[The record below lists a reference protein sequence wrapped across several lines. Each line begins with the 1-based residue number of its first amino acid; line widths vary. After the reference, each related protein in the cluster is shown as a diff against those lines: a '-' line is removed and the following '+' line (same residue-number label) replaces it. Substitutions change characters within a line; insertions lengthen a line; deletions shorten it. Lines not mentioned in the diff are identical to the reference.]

1 MQHVH
6 DLAEARLDG
15 STLTIGSFDGVHRG
29 HQDLLGRMLADARG
43 RNLPAVVLTF
53 YPHPSVVLRGR
64 KPAFYITSPEE
75 RADLLENLGID
86 LVITQT
92 FDLELSRVE
101 APDFLDRLAAQ
112 VGFKDLWA
120 GEDFALG
127 HQRRGNRHYL
137 AQVSSERGFR
147 FHLVPPFLLEGEV
160 VSSTRVREALR
171 SGDVARAANYLGR
184 HFELPGRVAHGVGRG
199 KQLGIPTAN
208 LEVWE
213 ERAIPGVGIYACLAE
228 LEGERKPAV
237 VSIGFRPTFDE
248 ALTTPVVEAHLLD
261 FEADLYERELKLV
274 FIERLRDERRFSG
287 PEALVDQIERDIRRA
302 RELLGRAELA

>member
-6 DLAEARLDG
+6 DLAEVQLKG
-15 STLTIGSFDGVHRG
+15 SALTIGSFDGVHRG
-29 HQDLLGRMLADARG
+29 HQDLLNRMLAAARG
-43 RNLPAVVLTF
+43 RGLPAVVLTF

-64 KPAFYITSPEE
+64 KPAFYITSPDE
-75 RADLLENLGID
+75 RADLLENLGVD

-101 APDFLDRLAAQ
+101 APDFLDRLKAHL
-112 VGFKDLWA
+112 GFHDLWA

-137 AQVSSERGFR
+137 AQESGERGFR

-171 SGDVARAANYLGR
+171 AGDVARAASYLGR
-184 HFELPGRVAHGVGRG
+184 HFELPGRVTHGVGRG

-213 ERAIPGVGIYACLAE
+213 ERAVPGVGIYACLAE

-237 VSIGFRPTFDE
+237 VSIGYRPTFEDG
-248 ALTTPVVEAHLLD
+248 LTTPVVEAHLLD
-261 FEADLYERELKLV
+261 FDGDLYDRELKIV

-287 PEALVDQIERDIRRA
+287 PDPLVEQIGRDIQQA
-302 RELLGRAELA
+302 RELLGRVELA

>member
-1 MQHVH
+1 MQRVH
-6 DLAEARLDG
+6 DLTELRLDG
-15 STLTIGSFDGVHRG
+15 SALTIGSFDGVHRG
-29 HQDLLGRMLADARG
+29 HQDLLARMLAAARG
-43 RNLPAVVLTF
+43 RGLPAVVLTF

-64 KPAFYITSPEE
+64 KPAYYITSPEE
-75 RADLLENLGID
+75 RADLLEGLGID

-101 APDFLDRLAAQ
+101 APDFLDRLTKHL
-112 VGFKDLWA
+112 GFQDLWA

-171 SGDVARAANYLGR
+171 SGDVARAASYLGR
-184 HFELPGRVAHGVGRG
+184 HFKLPGRVTHGVGRG

-213 ERAIPGVGIYACLAE
+213 ERAVPGVGIYACLAE

-237 VSIGFRPTFDE
+237 VSIGFRPTFEDP
-248 ALTTPVVEAHLLD
+248 LTAPVVEAHLLD
-261 FEADLYERELKLV
+261 FDGDLYDREMSIV

-287 PEALVDQIERDIRRA
+287 PVPLVEQIGRDIQRA
-302 RELLGRAELA
+302 RELLGRVELA

>member
-1 MQHVH
+1 MQRAK
-6 DLAEARLDG
+6 DLAELRLDG
-15 STLTIGSFDGVHRG
+15 SALTIGSFDGVHRG
-29 HQDLLGRMLADARG
+29 HQDLLGRMLAAARG
-43 RNLPAVVLTF
+43 QGLPAVVLTF

-64 KPAFYITSPEE
+64 KPAYYITSPEE
-75 RADLLENLGID
+75 RADLLEALGID

-101 APDFLDRLAAQ
+101 APDFLDRLKDHL
-112 VGFKDLWA
+112 GFQDLWA

-137 AQVSSERGFR
+137 AQVSAERGFR

-171 SGDVARAANYLGR
+171 SGDVARAASYLDR
-184 HFELPGRVAHGVGRG
+184 HFELPGRVTRGAGRG

-213 ERAIPGVGIYACLAE
+213 ERAVPAVGIYACLAE
-228 LEGERKPAV
+228 LGGERKPAV
-237 VSIGFRPTFDE
+237 VSIGFRPTFED
-248 ALTTPVVEAHLLD
+248 ALTVPVVEAHLLD
-261 FEADLYERELKLV
+261 FDGDLYGRELKLA

-287 PEALVDQIERDIRRA
+287 PEALIDQIGRDIQRA
-302 RELLGRAELA
+302 RELLGRVELA